1 MLRRRFFPVLGLA
14 LMAFLVGCESS
25 TDLDDASAQG
35 RWDGVGALQASFPE
49 VRLDLAESSDGTITG
64 TWRRGSQIGSAS
76 GQNNNGQITLELS
89 SFEVGTVIFQGQFT
103 NRYRLAGQLQG
114 ATLGGDAVFRR
125 VTF

>member
-1 MLRRRFFPVLGLA
+1 MLRRRFIPVLGLA
-14 LMAFLVGCESS
+14 LLAMVAGCESS
-25 TDLDDASAQG
+25 TDLDEASAEG
-35 RWDGVGALQASFPE
+35 RWDGVGALQSSFPE
-49 VRLDLAESSDGTITG
+49 VRLDLAESSNGTITG
-64 TWRRGSQIGSAS
+64 TWRRGSQTGSAS

-89 SFEVGTVIFQGQFT
+89 SFEVGTVVFQGRFT